1 MGKMILTDG
10 LCGTDS
16 TTWSWLTDG
25 TGRYA
30 GNRSLKYFNASLPNL
45 TIGTEMFKGC
55 TALSAV
61 EKGGPGTMTALNNA
75 TSMFEESGIVYG
87 GVIPIQGGNATAM
100 YKNCK
105 NLKRFFADGIKSVNC
120 DSMLEG
126 CSNLNYMSIAIGT
139 GETATIT
146 SAIKMFKDCTSLH
159 NIEMYIPG
167 SGPPFRVEIT
177 GSSESMFEGCTELT
191 SFPPSGAHVTN
202 MTNCK
207 NMFAGCIKLSTI
219 HTEGYPNGVLVGMSG
234 AQITNAEG
242 MFKGCIKLT
251 GDAPSG
257 FDKIV
262 TADSM
267 FEGCVSLTSAG
278 NPHGD
283 YSRKYAFNLVSANN
297 MFAGCTSMIDAAYD
311 LDATDAFSGDN
322 AKLVKAKGMFGNNEL
337 GWCKL
342 SFGSALH
349 IARSIT
355 NLTGKTSDGTEEWG
369 KISIGVAKELKDYKV
384 PGTGKPSEDP
394 ETPEE
399 ATWKTFEELLL
410 NGDTEYTQRP
420 GYNEATTPYENF
432 VNPDGSETYI
442 QRISMARGLLTKG
455 WTVELHYDG
464 DDITTTHEPTPAG

>member
-25 TGRYA
+25 TRRYA

-45 TIGTEMFKGC
+45 ANGTEMFKGC

-75 TSMFEESGIVYG
+75 TSMFEGSGVVYG
-87 GVIPIQGGNATAM
+87 GIIPIQGGNATAM

-126 CSNLNYMSIAIGT
+126 CSNLNYMSIAIET
-139 GETATIT
+139 SETATIA

-167 SGPPFRVEIT
+167 SGPPFRVAIT

-207 NMFAGCIKLSTI
+207 NMFAGCIKLSAI

-234 AQITNAEG
+234 TQITNAEG

-267 FEGCVSLTSAG
+267 FEGCTSLTSAG

-283 YSRKYAFNLVSANN
+283 YTRKYAFDLVSANN

-311 LDATDAFSGDN
+311 LDENAFSGDN

-355 NLTGKTSDGTEEWG
+355 NLIGKTSDGTEEWG
-369 KISIGVAKELKDYKV
+369 KISIGVAAELKDWQV
-384 PGTGKPSEDP
+384 PGT
-394 ETPEE
+394 T
-399 ATWKTFEELLL
+399 KTFEQLLL
-410 NGDTEYTQRP
+410 NGDNEYDDAT
-420 GYNEATTPYENF
+420 GYFNYI
-432 VNPDGSETYI
+432 NPDGSETYI

-464 DDITTTHEPTPAG
+464 DETSTTHTPTSAG

>member
-10 LCGTDS
+10 LCGTDN
-16 TTWSWLTDG
+16 TTWNWLTDG

-45 TIGTEMFKGC
+45 TNGTEMFKGC
-55 TALSAV
+55 TALSVV
-61 EKGGPGTMTALNNA
+61 ERGGTGTMTALNNA

-120 DSMLEG
+120 NSMLEG

-207 NMFAGCIKLSTI
+207 NMFAGCTNLRTVN
-219 HTEGYPNGVLVGMSG
+219 TEGSPNGVLVGMNS

-251 GDAPSG
+251 EAPYI
-257 FDKIV
+257 FNNIA

-267 FEGCVSLTSAG
+267 FEGCVSLTAVGTSYS
-278 NPHGD
+278 D
-283 YSRKYAFNLVSANN
+283 YGVPAYNLVSTNN
-297 MFAGCTSMIDAAYD
+297 MFAGCTSLTNVGLIYD
-311 LDATDAFSGDN
+311 NSNYGETCGDTG
-322 AKLVKAKGMFGNNEL
+322 KLVKAKGMFGNNEL

-342 SFGSALH
+342 DFASALH
-349 IARSIT
+349 IALSIT
-355 NLTGKTSDGTEEWG
+355 NLVGKDSDGTEEWG
-369 KISIGVAKELKDYKV
+369 KISIGLGPGLKNYTE
-384 PGTGKPSEDP
+384 PGTG
-394 ETPEE
+394 
-399 ATWKTFEELLL
+399 KTFEELLL
-410 NGDTEYTQRP
+410 NGITEGDAMTNLTGP
-420 GYNEATTPYENF
+420 GGTFTP
-432 VNPDGSETYI
+432 V
-442 QRISMARGLLTKG
+442 RIADIPRGLLTKG
-455 WTVELHYDG
+455 WTVELHYPKDDDG
-464 DDITTTHEPTPAG
+464 DEIIKTFPEPTSAG